1 MSRKILRKSVRSH
14 RRRSR
19 KSGHR
24 RRSKLSIYKMMYKP
38 RNKLNRG
45 LRPSPAQ
52 SATLFS
58 VGHVKR
64 GQDGRS
70 YVVKRTSRGI
80 KRWIAIK

>member
-1 MSRKILRKSVRSH
+1 MPRKSSRKYVRSH
-14 RRRSR
+14 RRRTHKTRSR
-19 KSGHR
+19 H
-24 RRSKLSIYKMMYKP
+24 RSKLSKYKP

-80 KRWIAIK
+80 KRWVATR